1 MTTKNTLAHGIEN
14 AQVKLHETVR
24 AALDEFTEET
34 GMTVNGIKWSVSTA
48 SDENGHTHAVC
59 YYSLRSDLST
69 GIS

>member
-1 MTTKNTLAHGIEN
+1 M
-14 AQVKLHETVR
+14 HEAVR

-34 GMTVNGIKWSVSTA
+34 GMTVNGINWSVSTA

-59 YYSLRSDLST
+59 YYALRSDLST